1 MMGVLGVLLLALAL
15 HEAQGA
21 NLTDM
26 YGTLHS
32 PNYPESYEKEVEVTW
47 NISVPDGFQIKLYF
61 IHFDLEPSY
70 LCEYDYVK
78 VEAEQE
84 VLATF
89 CGREETDTEQVPGDQ
104 VITSPR
110 NVLSVTFRSD
120 FSNEERFSGF
130 EAHYSAVD
138 VDECRD
144 RNDEDLAC
152 DHYCHNY
159 IGGYYCSCR
168 YGYVLHSDNRTCRVE
183 CSDSVFTERT
193 GVLSSSDYPRS
204 YPKSSDCLYRIEL
217 EEGFQVNLEFDD
229 TFDIEDHPEVT
240 CPYDYIKIQAGQ
252 REFGPL
258 CGDRSP
264 GRIQTGSNSVQILF
278 HSDNSGE
285 NVGWRLSYTAVGS
298 QCQVLQPPENGQLEP
313 VQPQYTFKDHVLV
326 TCNHG
331 YKVFKDDEELEHY
344 QIVCEKGGSWS
355 STVPTCKMVDC
366 GAPEEIEN
374 GTVTFEGPSNSTLL
388 GSRIQYSCTN
398 PLHHLYPSGNSTY
411 TCTEAGVWTS
421 EELGTKL
428 PSCQPVCGEPG
439 QAFPA
444 LQKRIVGGRSAVPGL
459 FPWQALLMVEDV
471 SRVPEGRWF
480 GSGALLSE
488 SWVLT
493 AAHVLRSH
501 RRDASVVPVSPEHIR
516 VYLGLHDI
524 RTKHLAV
531 NRTVE
536 RVLLHPRFDP
546 RNYNNDIALVKL
558 SQRVDLSGLA
568 LPVCLP
574 PPGQDSSLPLPNTLG
589 LVAGWGISN
598 PNVSTD
604 DTTASDLGDRSD
616 VLQYVKLP
624 VVDQEEC
631 RSSYASRYRKYN
643 ITENMFCAG
652 YYEGGRDTCLGDSGG
667 AFVMEDPHTGRWV
680 AQGLVSWGGPEKCGS
695 QRVYG
700 VYTRVS
706 NYMPWLQNHLDS
718 DSQR

>member
-1 MMGVLGVLLLALAL
+1 MMGVLEVLLLVLAF
-15 HEAQGA
+15 HGAQA
-21 NLTDM
+21 VNLTEM
-26 YGTLHS
+26 YGTLRS
-32 PNYPESYEKEVEVTW
+32 PNFPESYEKEVEVTW

-89 CGREETDTEQVPGDQ
+89 CGREKTDTEQVPGDQ
-104 VITSPR
+104 VTTSPR
-110 NVLSVTFRSD
+110 NALSVTFRSD

-144 RNDEDLAC
+144 RNDEVLAC

-168 YGYVLHSDNRTCRVE
+168 FGYVLHSDNRTCRVE

-193 GVLSSSDYPRS
+193 GVLSSSDFPRP

-217 EEGFQVNLEFDD
+217 EEGFQVNLEFDS
-229 TFDIEDHPEVT
+229 TFDIEDHPEIK

-252 REFGPL
+252 REIGPL

-264 GRIQTGSNSVQILF
+264 GRIQTGSNSIQIFF

-285 NVGWRLSYTAVGS
+285 NVGWRLSYTTVGS
-298 QCQVLQPPENGQLEP
+298 QCPVLQPPLNGQIEP
-313 VQPQYTFKDHVLV
+313 VQPQYTFKDHILV
-326 TCNHG
+326 TCDHG
-331 YKVFKDDEELEHY
+331 YRVVKDDEEMEHY
-344 QIVCEKGGSWS
+344 QIVCEKDGSWS
-355 STVPTCKMVDC
+355 SIVPTCKMVDC
-366 GAPEEIEN
+366 GAPEEIQN
-374 GTVTFEGPSNSTLL
+374 GTVTFEGPSNSTRL
-388 GSRIQYSCTN
+388 GSRILYSCDN
-398 PLHHLYPSGNSTY
+398 PLHRLYPSVNSTY
-411 TCTEAGVWTS
+411 NCTETGVWTS
-421 EELGTKL
+421 EELGSRL

-439 QAFPA
+439 QALPA
-444 LQKRIVGGRSAVPGL
+444 LQKRIVGGRSAAPGL

-488 SWVLT
+488 WWVLT

-501 RRDASVVPVSPEHIR
+501 RRDASVVPVSAEHIR
-516 VYLGLHDI
+516 VYLGLHHI
-524 RTKHLAV
+524 GSKHLAI

-536 RVLLHPRFDP
+536 SVFLHPGFDP

-558 SQRVDLSGLA
+558 SQPVPLSRLA
-568 LPVCLP
+568 MPVCLP
-574 PPGQDSSLPLPNTLG
+574 PPGQDGSLPLPHTLG

-604 DTTASDLGDRSD
+604 DPAPSDLGERSD

-624 VVDQEEC
+624 VVEQEEC

-652 YYEGGRDTCLGDSGG
+652 FFEGGRDTCLGDSGG

-706 NYMPWLQNHLDS
+706 NYMTWLQSHLDTA
-718 DSQR
+718 SQQ